1 MKKEHPSAKEAFTP
15 SANRADYVKNMFGS
29 IANRYDFMNSIMTGG
44 RHHFWRRLAAEE
56 LVTPGDIVVDVGC
69 GTGDLSFA
77 CLRQSA
83 SHAIGIDFARPMLP
97 IALDKAKKFSAKDKF
112 TATVGDA
119 TSLPIANDS
128 VDVWCSAFVIRN
140 IPDMDAA
147 FHEAWRILKPGGKIA
162 ILEITKMQPSLFSP
176 IIRMHFNHIVPFIG
190 KIISRHNTAYEYL
203 PVSVDQFETKEELCV
218 RLDRAGFNINVVRSL
233 MFRTIT
239 LLVATKPK
247 SP

>member
-1 MKKEHPSAKEAFTP
+1 
-15 SANRADYVKNMFGS
+15 
-29 IANRYDFMNSIMTGG
+29 
-44 RHHFWRRLAAEE
+44 
-56 LVTPGDIVVDVGC
+56 
-69 GTGDLSFA
+69 
-77 CLRQSA
+77 
-83 SHAIGIDFARPMLP
+83 
-97 IALDKAKKFSAKDKF
+97 
-112 TATVGDA
+112 
-119 TSLPIANDS
+119 
-128 VDVWCSAFVIRN
+128 
-140 IPDMDAA
+140 MDAA